1 MSPKR
6 KRKREAPSHLTLDTE
21 QSLSAAQ
28 RFAAFR
34 ADQAYQRTIRARF
47 VDNLSFTPDDFQ
59 VEAMKAVEDGHS
71 VLVAAP
77 TGAGKTIV
85 GEFATYCA
93 HEKGVRAFYTTPIK
107 ALSNQKF
114 HDLRE
119 RYGDQAVGLLT
130 GDTSINS
137 DAPIIV
143 MTTEVLRNMIYA
155 SAPLGDLGYVVLDEV
170 HYLADRFR
178 GPVWEEVII
187 HLPEHVQVIGLS
199 ATVSNAEEFGAW
211 MREVRGSCE
220 IIVSEKRPVPL
231 YQHMIADGELYP
243 LFEPTK
249 QGSATSGRLNPELLS
264 AVFHG
269 RGSRVAYAGRH
280 RGRPAR
286 HGIDEASSIQT
297 RRFESRPSVAVTLDR
312 AGLLPAIV
320 FIFSR
325 AGVDEAVRSVL
336 TSGLVFTSQ
345 READAIRDIAE
356 DAIASIPVEDH
367 AVLGVDRWLC
377 ALERGVAGHHAGM
390 LPLMKE
396 TVERLFAEGLIKL
409 VYATETLALGI
420 NMPARTVVIESLSKW
435 NGVAHVPLSAG
446 EFTQLSGRAG
456 RRGIDTEGHAVVLHK
471 GKVAPEEVLALASK
485 RTYPLISAFHPTY
498 NMVVNLLGHSTR
510 SETRDVL
517 ERSYAQF
524 QADTSVV
531 HLAQQARHFER
542 QMSAFE
548 PDMECSRG
556 DAQEYFRLRD
566 ELSSA
571 QKEAKKA
578 SVGAR
583 KGEASAALRSA
594 QRGDIVAYR
603 RGRKVEHAV
612 VVDPVGSNER
622 FFAAHVLGTDAKWHQ
637 IAPGDVSAGL
647 VIVGH
652 MKVNPVTTKT
662 LKGRK
667 TLAQRI
673 CELRDGGKL
682 GASTRPTVVDRRI
695 EEIQALVRNH
705 PVHHCA
711 HREIHASAGH
721 QWARLRREYDR
732 ILGRIDRRTNS
743 VAKAFDKVCDVCQEL
758 GYIDGDSVTAAGMR
772 LRRIYGERDILIA
785 ESARMG
791 AFDGLEPA
799 ELAALISAFIYEAR
813 GAESSARVP
822 ATQHN
827 RLAKA
832 WEIVLSAQERVNGV
846 ESRLSAPLT
855 PGVDAGIMSAL
866 YAWASGSTLST
877 AVSGEDI
884 QAGDF
889 VRWVRQVADA
899 LDQLRFL
906 DDDDLA
912 HRARSAH
919 SQIMRGV
926 AAWAS
931 VEEDA

>member
-6 KRKREAPSHLTLDTE
+6 RRKREVTPPIPEEE
-21 QSLSAAQ
+21 QNLSAAE
-28 RFAAFR
+28 RFAALR
-34 ADQAYQRTIRARF
+34 QDQAYQRTIRARF
-47 VDNLSFTPDDFQ
+47 IDELSFTPDAFQ
-59 VEAMKAVEDGHS
+59 LQAMKAVEDGSS

-85 GEFATYCA
+85 GEFATYLA
-93 HEKGVRAFYTTPIK
+93 HERRVRAFYTTPIK

-114 HDLRE
+114 NDLRQ
-119 RYGDQAVGLLT
+119 RYGEEQVGLLT
-130 GDTSINS
+130 GDTAINA

-155 SAPLGDLGYVVLDEV
+155 SSPLQDLGYVVLDEV

-187 HLPEHVQVIGLS
+187 HLPQHVQVIGLS

-211 MREVRGSCE
+211 MREVRGSCD
-220 IIVSEKRPVPL
+220 IIVSEQRPVPL
-231 YQHMIADGELYP
+231 YQHMIADGQLYP
-243 LFEPTK
+243 LFEPST
-249 QGSATSGRLNPELLS
+249 QDGATSGRLNPELLS
-264 AVFHG
+264 AVFRG
-269 RGSRVAYAGRH
+269 RGSRLAYAGRH

-286 HGIDEASSIQT
+286 HGRDEAASLQT

-325 AGVDEAVRSVL
+325 AGVEEAVRSVL
-336 TSGLVFTSQ
+336 TSGLVFTNQ
-345 READAIRDIAE
+345 READRIRSLAEEAIGA
-356 DAIASIPVEDH
+356 IPVEDH
-367 AVLGVDRWLC
+367 SVLGVDRWLA

-390 LPLMKE
+390 LPIMKE
-396 TVERLFAEGLIKL
+396 TVELLFAQGLIKL

-446 EFTQLSGRAG
+446 EYTQLSGRAG

-510 SETRDVL
+510 SETRGVL

-531 HLAQQARHFER
+531 HLAQQARHYER
-542 QMSAFE
+542 QMSAFVA
-548 PDMECSRG
+548 DMECSRG

-566 ELSSA
+566 ELSTA

-583 KGEASAALRSA
+583 KGEAISTLRSA

-603 RGRKVEHAV
+603 YGRKIQHAV
-612 VVDPVGSNER
+612 IVDPLGSNER
-622 FFAAHVLGTDAKWHQ
+622 FFAAHVVGTDAKWHQ
-637 IAPGDVSAGL
+637 ISPADVSAGL
-647 VIVGH
+647 FVVGH
-652 MKVNPVTTKT
+652 VKVNPVATKT
-662 LKGRK
+662 NKGRK
-667 TLAQRI
+667 ALAERI
-673 CELRDGGKL
+673 CELRDHGKL
-682 GASTRPTVVDRRI
+682 ASSTRPTPVDQRI
-695 EEIQALVRNH
+695 EAIQAQVRQH
-705 PVHHCA
+705 PVHHCD

-721 QWARLRREYDR
+721 QWARLQREYDR
-732 ILGRIDRRTNS
+732 ILARIDRRTNS

-758 GYIDGDSVTAAGMR
+758 GYIDGDTVTCDGMR

-785 ESARMG
+785 EAARMG
-791 AFDGLEPA
+791 AFDGLDPA
-799 ELAALISAFIYEAR
+799 ELTALISAFVYEAR
-813 GAESSARVP
+813 TPDTSVRIP
-822 ATQHN
+822 ATQQR
-827 RLAKA
+827 RLAHA
-832 WEIVLSAQERVNGV
+832 WDVVLAAQARVNGV
-846 ESRLSAPLT
+846 ESRLNAPIT
-855 PGVDAGIMSAL
+855 PGVDAGIMTAI

-906 DDDDLA
+906 EDDALA
-912 HRARSAH
+912 QTARSAH
-919 SQIMRGV
+919 SLIMRGV

-931 VEEDA
+931 IEEGA